1 MHGEEEEYKGIT
13 GIKVNQKRGKMDLT
27 ISILD
32 LKNEGFIKNIYNLE
46 EAGIKSFHIDVMDY
60 IYDVQR

>member
-32 LKNEGFIKNIYNLE
+32 LKNEGFIKNIYN
-46 EAGIKSFHIDVMDY
+46 
-60 IYDVQR
+60 